1 MFHLSTEM
9 KIQLLCFAALVV
21 VCVAGTRL
29 IYHDGIVGDVRR
41 LKWHC
46 QMQAALILILCGW
59 AGSIGFRIN
68 ESCVAIIEQQSE
80 TINKLQ
86 AVRGS
91 SVNSHTVS
99 HVVLTTPSGTKI
111 EEESNG
117 VRIIGG
123 RRSSSSGRIH
133 SIGRGERSGATIH
146 GVPGNGTLWNRG
158 NEVVASSGMLGEPAE
173 SRASRNIDDTY
184 EEAKRYLQA
193 VLGMDRRTPIKTPE
207 LSDIR

>member
-59 AGSIGFRIN
+59 AGSIGFRIS

-80 TINKLQ
+80 TINELQ

-91 SVNSHTVS
+91 SVNSHVVS

-117 VRIIGG
+117 VRITGG
-123 RRSSSSGRIH
+123 RR
-133 SIGRGERSGATIH
+133 
-146 GVPGNGTLWNRG
+146 
-158 NEVVASSGMLGEPAE
+158 
-173 SRASRNIDDTY
+173 
-184 EEAKRYLQA
+184 
-193 VLGMDRRTPIKTPE
+193 MDRRTPIKTPE